1 MNQNRFR
8 FGCTLEIWLNMNE
21 RPNREFNI
29 ADTPYYSATLVF
41 LFLSALCL
49 NLSSISVGITTGLG
63 RKVDDTSTHRCY
75 FFLLFTI
82 VRRTRTSSARDI
94 DTAE

>member
-8 FGCTLEIWLNMNE
+8 FGCTLEIWLNMKE

-63 RKVDDTSTHRCY
+63 RKVDYGYCICSHRCIYY
-75 FFLLFTI
+75 F
-82 VRRTRTSSARDI
+82 A
-94 DTAE
+94 A